1 MALCFAENYQLAE
14 QLLHSIV
21 VETIIERQLR
31 ITDLDLFTR
40 YTILLSVE

>member
-14 QLLHSIV
+14 QLLRSIV